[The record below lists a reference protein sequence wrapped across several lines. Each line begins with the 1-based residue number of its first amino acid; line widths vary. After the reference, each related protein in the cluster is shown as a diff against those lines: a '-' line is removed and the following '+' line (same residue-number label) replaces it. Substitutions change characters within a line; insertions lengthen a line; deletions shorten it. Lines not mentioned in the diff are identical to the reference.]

1 MQIGDVWA
9 YRERISDPNCPLIPA
24 EIIQFGRPR
33 SHKVRVRWQG
43 GQYPGLDAWVP
54 KVRLPVLWSEAEA
67 WLRDERLYHTAH
79 EASSDAVN
87 TTEHKAA
94 LMAVL
99 VHPMP
104 DGILIGYGGSGGATV
119 EVSDLSA
126 VAKDLELNADTLLHE
141 PLAFI
146 DRHGTYVA
154 PWPVARSIA
163 VSVAERYADLV
174 LSHVAKEEA
183 EVRDQA
189 VHGHYFDLSRK
200 EQVFIPPEKCAEWLR
215 EKEPVFAQVREWC
228 GAPAIKAF
236 DELKALRQ
244 ENARLRTVIGDEVR
258 RLEGQ
263 GEQHEAR
270 RLQKRLEREER

>member
-9 YRERISDPNCPLIPA
+9 YRERISDANCPLIPA
-24 EIIQFGRPR
+24 EIIQFGPSR
-33 SHKVRVRWQG
+33 SHKVRVCWKG
-43 GQYPGLDAWVP
+43 GEYPGLDAWVP
-54 KVRLPVLWSEAEA
+54 RVRLPVLWSEAVA
-67 WLRDERLYHTAH
+67 WLRDERLYNAVRA
-79 EASSDAVN
+79 ASADAVD
-87 TTEHKAA
+87 TIEHNAA
-94 LMAVL
+94 LMTVL

-104 DGILIGYGGSGGATV
+104 DGILIDYGRSGGASV

-126 VAKDLELNADTLLHE
+126 VAKDLGFDAGALLDE

-146 DRHGTYVA
+146 DRSGTYVA
-154 PWPVARSIA
+154 PWPVARIIA
-163 VSVAERYADLV
+163 IRVAERHADLV
-174 LSHVAKEEA
+174 LRHVAKEEA

-200 EQVFIPPEKCAEWLR
+200 ETIFIPPEKCAEWLR

-228 GAPAIKAF
+228 GASAVEAF
-236 DELKALRQ
+236 DEMTALRK

-263 GEQHEAR
+263 GEPQEAR
-270 RLQKRLEREER
+270 RLQRRLDREER

>member
-1 MQIGDVWA
+1 M
-9 YRERISDPNCPLIPA
+9 
-24 EIIQFGRPR
+24 
-33 SHKVRVRWQG
+33 
-43 GQYPGLDAWVP
+43 P
-54 KVRLPVLWSEAEA
+54 KVRLPVPWSEAEA
-67 WLRDERLYHTAH
+67 WLRDERPYNAAH
-79 EASSDAVN
+79 DASSAAID
-87 TTEHKAA
+87 TIEHKAA
-94 LMAVL
+94 LMVVL

-104 DGILIGYGGSGGATV
+104 DGILIGYGGSGGAMV

-126 VAKDLELNADTLLHE
+126 VAKDLGLDADGLRDK

-154 PWPVARSIA
+154 PWPVAQRIA
-163 VSVAERYADLV
+163 IRVAERYADLV

-228 GAPAIKAF
+228 GAPAVDAF
-236 DELKALRQ
+236 DELTALST
-244 ENARLRTVIGDEVR
+244 ENARLRALITGEVT
-258 RLEGQ
+258 RLEEQ
-263 GEQHEAR
+263 G
-270 RLQKRLEREER
+270 